1 MSHPGHLCLCLQHKE
16 PRGPRPVCDLLLE
29 KLTSAESEV
38 VQLIQD
44 TGQAAG
50 RDARGNRSA
59 ASIRCSSTRAE
70 LVLSSQRTEFFL
82 SIAVCFLQKGDCFAG
97 L

>member
-1 MSHPGHLCLCLQHKE
+1 MMPGRTHLSLAMQHKE

-29 KLTSAESEV
+29 KLASAESEV

-59 ASIRCSSTRAE
+59 TSIRCCFDKT
-70 LVLSSQRTEFFL
+70 
-82 SIAVCFLQKGDCFAG
+82 VCFHVKTTSLPSYT
-97 L
+97 